1 MLYCI
6 VKRRIFT
13 LTHTPNKHTHPL
25 GQPNKQNTPMN
36 KCLNKPIIIQLLCNT
51 SGPVAFHCITPTPTP
66 RRWEN
71 VLVHHWL
78 LLHLVL
84 HNLWQTYTYTHIHAP
99 IYIYSPVIKNP
110 NHMYSYWE
118 TEYTILHLT
127 YYIIN

>member
-1 MLYCI
+1 MLYFI

-25 GQPNKQNTPMN
+25 GQQNKQNTPMN
-36 KCLNKPIIIQLLCNT
+36 KRLNKTIIIQKLCST

-84 HNLWQTYTYTHIHAP
+84 HNL
-99 IYIYSPVIKNP
+99 
-110 NHMYSYWE
+110 
-118 TEYTILHLT
+118 
-127 YYIIN
+127 